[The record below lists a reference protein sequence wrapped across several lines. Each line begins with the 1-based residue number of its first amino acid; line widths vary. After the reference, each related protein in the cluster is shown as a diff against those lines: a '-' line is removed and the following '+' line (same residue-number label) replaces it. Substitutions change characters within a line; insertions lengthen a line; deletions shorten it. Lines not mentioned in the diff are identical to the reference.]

1 MFLLVAC
8 FCFHSFFMLT
18 FKKTTFLKE
27 KYQRRY
33 IFRKKQQKGI
43 YFIGF
48 SLVSLFRPVDVTNK
62 GLLWNLFFIENFLF
76 KVGLSSCGDLFFLYI
91 YFFSFWTALP
101 SPQAGFEPATWRL
114 TAVRSTTELLENLH
128 SSHFISL
135 VNSSSCFFESKPSYA
150 FK

>member
-8 FCFHSFFMLT
+8 FCFYSFFMLT

-76 KVGLSSCGDLFFLYI
+76 KVGLSPCGDLFFLYI
-91 YFFSFWTALP
+91 FLILDCITFSPSWIWTSDLTVNSRPLYHWAIREFAFFSFHLLGQFLFLLLWK
-101 SPQAGFEPATWRL
+101 QAKLRL
-114 TAVRSTTELLENLH
+114 Q
-128 SSHFISL
+128 I
-135 VNSSSCFFESKPSYA
+135 K
-150 FK
+150 